1 MRKIT
6 NLLYI
11 LFAFLVVF
19 SCKKTNDEV
28 SDLEKLRNSNNK
40 KSYPAVQM
48 DSLQVI
54 NAITQQKT
62 QEVLDLSGLY
72 LSGNRNTEIDSA
84 MYNQLQSYFHKPDS
98 TTFKVLFHEM
108 DSLKAKS
115 AKVNKLNVFK
125 EIIGTDTI
133 DYAKFNVEYFDA
145 KKKSI
150 ASAEKFSQYI
160 LVSIAKP
167 KNPNKEFKFYFLNF
181 YTNPVKDTVSVG
193 RHR

>member
-19 SCKKTNDEV
+19 SCKKTNEEV

-115 AKVNKLNVFK
+115 TKVNKLNVFK
-125 EIIGTDTI
+125 EIIGKDTI
-133 DYAKFNVEYFDA
+133 DYAKFDVEYFDA
-145 KKKSI
+145 KKKSVGT
-150 ASAEKFSQYI
+150 AEKFSQYI
-160 LVSIAKP
+160 LVSIAKS

-181 YTNPVKDTVSVG
+181 YTKPVKDTVSVG